1 VLAGP
6 RAPGGPA
13 RERAHLL
20 PAPVGRARQSRAF
33 ARAVGRRWRTARA
46 SRSAPRRCRRHV
58 SHPTRGRPLRLF
70 RERGRP
76 DAVAI
81 RDTGSRCP
89 SETGTSPGS
98 TSDVERVPP
107 PIGTRRPSLGRN
119 MFRLRVDVESVSTK
133 SGAGDFPR
141 VPPDRGFGACF
152 SLGSIRPRALTPR
165 RRRASPG
172 SPGGRQESAVAADA
186 HRVPPEVLFGERPH
200 LAERSPAAVEH
211 GNTG

>member
-1 VLAGP
+1 MLAGP
-6 RAPGGPA
+6 RAPDAPA

-141 VPPDRGFGACF
+141 VPPD
-152 SLGSIRPRALTPR
+152 SWLR
-165 RRRASPG
+165 RLLFPWVDPAAS
-172 SPGGRQESAVAADA
+172 SDAAA
-186 HRVPPEVLFGERPH
+186 PSRITRFARWEAGER
-200 LAERSPAAVEH
+200 R
-211 GNTG
+211 GR